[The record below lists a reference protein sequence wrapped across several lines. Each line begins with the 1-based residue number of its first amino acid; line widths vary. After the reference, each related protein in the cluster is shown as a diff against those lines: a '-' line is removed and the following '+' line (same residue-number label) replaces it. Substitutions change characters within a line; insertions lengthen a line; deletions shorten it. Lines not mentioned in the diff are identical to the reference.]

1 MGLGWALR
9 RSFQSD
15 AEAQA
20 VFRKVLTA
28 AGFTGLEDRIV
39 FRASAETSN
48 AEAFIEKNKDGKEE
62 RLIFYNAMFMQ
73 ELRRETKDYWSMV
86 AILAHEIGHH
96 VRWHTEIAGRN
107 HEFELEADYQAGF
120 ILRRMG
126 ATLEQA
132 QAAFRTFPIEATATH
147 PGRAQRL
154 QMVTLGWTDGGA
166 RHSPPGIEPAVLPS
180 PPDPLPSPARYSYVW
195 DTRPPDDWLALRSE
209 PSTRSGRQ
217 LTRMTNGPLIDVLEK
232 RPDNWWRVRLV
243 GTGQEG
249 WGTQ

>member
-1 MGLGWALR
+1 LALALTVCLGMAEFPAAAQIVRDHDVQNLR
-9 RSFQSD
+9 SIHGARLGIKRSFQSD

-73 ELRRETKDYWSMV
+73 ELRREAKDYWSMV

-107 HEFELEADYQAGF
+107 HEFELEAQAGF
-120 ILRRMG
+120 ILRR
-126 ATLEQA
+126 
-132 QAAFRTFPIEATATH
+132 
-147 PGRAQRL
+147 
-154 QMVTLGWTDGGA
+154 
-166 RHSPPGIEPAVLPS
+166 
-180 PPDPLPSPARYSYVW
+180 
-195 DTRPPDDWLALRSE
+195 
-209 PSTRSGRQ
+209 
-217 LTRMTNGPLIDVLEK
+217 
-232 RPDNWWRVRLV
+232 
-243 GTGQEG
+243 
-249 WGTQ
+249 